1 MVPATLFRP
10 VGEAELALVREMRIE
25 PLLLGLV
32 SGVAIVMLLG
42 WLLFRRM
49 GVDWFGSHLRDLP
62 VRRLRYLLAARFLR
76 MASVGFLVDVCLRG
90 SMSRPMVLLFAL
102 LFGLCGPVVLLLR
115 HRPPFQRLLFVVP
128 MVVILYGIA
137 MLHWHHGDLPSSS
150 AAAAYRF
157 DAFCIFATAL
167 ASAFVTT
174 KHINTEGALQLR
186 AETELQAA
194 RAVQQVLI
202 PDEIPSVPG
211 FKIESLYRPAGQ
223 VGGDFFQI
231 LPVARGGVLIVIGD
245 VSGKGMPAAMTVSL
259 LVGTF
264 RTLAHYTASP
274 GEILAAMNR
283 RMLVRSKDGFT
294 TCLVMRADPD
304 GALTMANA
312 GHLPPYCDGEELAV
326 ESGLPLG
333 LDAQSSY
340 DEAKFALRSGAQL
353 TLLTDG
359 VVEARSTTGELFG
372 FARAQAWSRKSAE
385 QIVEAARA
393 FGQDDDITVVTLT
406 LADRTAVTSSSGEVT
421 GEKPEAPGE

>member
-1 MVPATLFRP
+1 MS
-10 VGEAELALVREMRIE
+10 AEPMLRRIA
-25 PLLLGLV
+25 LGL
-32 SGVAIVMLLG
+32 AFVMLLG

-49 GVDWFGSHLRDLP
+49 GVDWFGSHLRALP

-76 MASVGFLVDVCLRG
+76 MASVGFLVDACLGG

-115 HRPPFQRLLFVVP
+115 HRPPFQRLLVIAPIVF
-128 MVVILYGIA
+128 ILYGIA
-137 MLHWHHGDLPSSS
+137 MLHWHRADLASSS

-157 DAFCIFATAL
+157 DAFSIFATAL

-174 KHINTEGALQLR
+174 RHINTEGALQLQ

-202 PDEIPSVPG
+202 PDEIPSLPG
-211 FKIESLYRPAGQ
+211 FKIESVYRPAGQ

-231 LPVARGGVLIVIGD
+231 LPTARGGVLIVIGD

-294 TCLVMRADPD
+294 TCLVLRANSD
-304 GALTMANA
+304 GALTVANA
-312 GHLPPYCDGEELAV
+312 GHIPPYCGGEELAV

-333 LDAQSSY
+333 LDAQSTY
-340 DEAKFALRSGAQL
+340 DEAKFELRPGAQL

-393 FGQDDDITVVTLT
+393 FGQDDDITVVTLI
-406 LADRTAVTSSSGEVT
+406 LADRTAVTTSSGEVT
-421 GEKPEAPGE
+421 GEKPEASGE